1 MVNKLVFC
9 LLFVFLSSRQTK
21 AQELAADQFGSDYKK
36 AEQWLQTTASHWDQM
51 ALEGYNIP
59 LAKAIIF
66 PELLRYN
73 QLRDKLELF
82 GLQVLYIQFGKDYA
96 DFSIG
101 PFQMKPSFA
110 ELIEQSGKNVS
121 NNTTRK
127 DRIDLLNTT
136 AGQFIY
142 LRRFLQ
148 WMDKTYA
155 GKPWH
160 SMEEKIR
167 FYATAYNAGFN
178 RPEKYLTAML
188 KRKYFRITEMST
200 DTFNYATIAFWYY
213 QTRETSANN
222 QFVYLYGNNPFT
234 P

>member
-1 MVNKLVFC
+1 MVNKLTIC
-9 LLFVFLSSRQTK
+9 LLFLLIAGQASN
-21 AQELAADQFGSDYKK
+21 AQELIAKQFGSDCKK
-36 AEQWLQTTASHWDQM
+36 AEQWLQTNTAEWDKM

-59 LAKAIIF
+59 LSKAIIF

-73 QLRDKLELF
+73 QLRDKLEIF

-110 ELIEQSGKNVS
+110 ELIEKTGKNPAIIT
-121 NNTTRK
+121 NRK
-127 DRIDLLNTT
+127 ERIDLLNTT

-142 LRRFLQ
+142 LRSFLR

-155 GKPWH
+155 HKKWH

-167 FYATAYNAGFN
+167 FYATAYNCGFN
-178 RPEKYLTAML
+178 KPESFLNAML
-188 KRKYFRITEMST
+188 YKKFFRITETST
-200 DTFNYATIAFWYY
+200 DSYNYATIAVSYY
-213 QTRETSANN
+213 QTSESLVNN
-222 QFVYLYGNNPFT
+222 QFVYLYGNNYYT